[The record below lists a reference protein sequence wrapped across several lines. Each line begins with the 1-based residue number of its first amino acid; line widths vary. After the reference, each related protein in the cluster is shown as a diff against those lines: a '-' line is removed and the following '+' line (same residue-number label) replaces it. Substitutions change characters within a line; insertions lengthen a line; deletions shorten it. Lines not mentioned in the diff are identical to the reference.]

1 MPPILYADN
10 FLAGSLLTL
19 LLPLAVLIAIVVWY
33 LRAVRHV
40 PQDTPTSSA
49 ALPPPEVL
57 AAAAEVD
64 PPAPGGAES

>member
-1 MPPILYADN
+1 MPPILYAS

-19 LLPLAVLIAIVVWY
+19 LVPIALLVAIVVWY

-49 ALPPPEVL
+49 VLPPPEVL
-57 AAAAEVD
+57 AAAEAAAPD
-64 PPAPGGAES
+64 PPDGSP